1 MANVKEILEGKAA
14 LMSRLRDIV
23 EEIEN
28 ESMTGVLLT
37 YKDGEL
43 SLNLLNVNEIEAT
56 RMLISATSAAMRSG
70 GVQ

>member
-1 MANVKEILEGKAA
+1 MANEKEILEGKPA

>member
-1 MANVKEILEGKAA
+1 MANEKEILEGKAA
-14 LMSRLRDIV
+14 VMSKLRDIV